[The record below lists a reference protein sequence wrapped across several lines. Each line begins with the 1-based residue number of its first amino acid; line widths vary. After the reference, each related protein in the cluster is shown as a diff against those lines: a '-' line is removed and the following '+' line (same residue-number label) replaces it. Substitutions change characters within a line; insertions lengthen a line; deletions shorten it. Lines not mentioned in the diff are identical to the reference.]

1 MLKTGLLVKLIAK
14 PGKEHDLAEFL
25 KSALPLAL
33 EEPETINW
41 YAFRVSESTF
51 GIFDTF
57 PGDEGRNAHL
67 AGKIAEALMA
77 NAPQLLALEPT
88 IEHVEILAS
97 K

>member
-1 MLKTGLLVKLIAK
+1 MIKAGLLVKLIAK
-14 PGKEHDLAEFL
+14 PGKEYDLAEFL
-25 KSALPLAL
+25 KSALPLAQD
-33 EEPETINW
+33 ESETINW

-77 NAPQLLALEPT
+77 NAPHLLALEPT